1 MNIDRTLQNHVLHFL
16 KSHYDNFI
24 EDRLIYDVC
33 INGTELLDLNEQF
46 VLFPKIKVDMET
58 LKHLRE
64 NLIYLSAHGLLEQKG
79 SSYRITHKGIDFIED
94 DGGLSAILNVS
105 TVKLHPSS
113 VELLISVIDG
123 SSLNPSDKQ
132 KMIDQLKSLPADAI
146 KQILTELVNKGVSY
160 LPALFASFYM

>member
-16 KSHYDNFI
+16 KSHDDDVI
-24 EDRLIYDVC
+24 EDRVIYDVC

-46 VLFPKIKVDMET
+46 ALFPKIKVDIAT
-58 LKHLRE
+58 IRHLRE
-64 NLIYLSAHGLLEQKG
+64 NLIYLSSHGLLEQKG

-105 TVKLHPSS
+105 TVKLHPST
-113 VELLISVIDG
+113 LDLITSAIDA

-132 KMIDQLKSLPADAI
+132 KMIDQLKSLPADSI
-146 KQILTELVNKGVSY
+146 KQILTELVNKGVGY

>member
-16 KSHYDNFI
+16 KSHYDDFI

-33 INGTELLDLNEQF
+33 INGTE
-46 VLFPKIKVDMET
+46 
-58 LKHLRE
+58 
-64 NLIYLSAHGLLEQKG
+64 
-79 SSYRITHKGIDFIED
+79 YRITHKGIDFIED

-132 KMIDQLKSLPADAI
+132 KMIDQLKSLPADSI
-146 KQILTELVNKGVSY
+146 KQILTELVNKGVDY

>member
-46 VLFPKIKVDMET
+46 VLFPKIKVDMAT

-64 NLIYLSAHGLLEQKG
+64 NLIYLSAHGLLEQ
-79 SSYRITHKGIDFIED
+79 KGIDFIED